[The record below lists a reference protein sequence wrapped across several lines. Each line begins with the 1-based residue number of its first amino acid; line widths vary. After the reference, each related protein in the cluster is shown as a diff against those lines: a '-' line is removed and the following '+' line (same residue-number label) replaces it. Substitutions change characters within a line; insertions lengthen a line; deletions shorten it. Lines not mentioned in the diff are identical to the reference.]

1 MLQSQLQ
8 GIRTG
13 RATPALVD
21 SVRVDV
27 YGAQSPLKQLASVT
41 VQEGKTLVVRP
52 FDPGTISA
60 IVKAIQTSEV
70 GLTPNSDGR
79 LVRINVPPLS
89 TERRR
94 QMVARV
100 KELAEEARVAIRNVR
115 RDGNKHA
122 EQLEKEKLCTED
134 DLKALKEQVQ
144 ELTKNYE
151 ARANDLAAAKEK
163 EVMED

>member
-1 MLQSQLQ
+1 
-8 GIRTG
+8 
-13 RATPALVD
+13 
-21 SVRVDV
+21 
-27 YGAQSPLKQLASVT
+27 
-41 VQEGKTLVVRP
+41 
-52 FDPGTISA
+52 
-60 IVKAIQTSEV
+60 
-70 GLTPNSDGR
+70 
-79 LVRINVPPLS
+79 
-89 TERRR
+89 
-94 QMVARV
+94 MVARV